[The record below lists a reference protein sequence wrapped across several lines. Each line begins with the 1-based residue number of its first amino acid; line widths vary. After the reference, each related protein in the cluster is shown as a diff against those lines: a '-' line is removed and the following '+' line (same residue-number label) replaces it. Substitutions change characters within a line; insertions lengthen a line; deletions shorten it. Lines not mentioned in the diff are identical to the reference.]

1 MWVGV
6 AAGAAWPYV
15 VGTETVRGP
24 LGASTRALEFFGV
37 ASFCFLYIKLKKYE
51 NFLSV

>member
-6 AAGAAWPYV
+6 AAGATWPYA

-24 LGASTRALEFFGV
+24 LGASTRALEFYWS
-37 ASFCFLYIKLKKYE
+37 ASLSFLYKAEEIGK
-51 NFLSV
+51 FLSV